1 MRAGIRRALQLWIA
15 GRRRFITIPERRD
28 RQLLELWIA
37 GRRRFITIKR
47 AFYFGQQQL
56 WIAGRRRFITMP
68 PLQLTDNF
76 AVVGE

>member
-1 MRAGIRRALQLWIA
+1 MIASCGLRAGAGLLQFPA
-15 GRRRFITIPERRD
+15 PV
-28 RQLLELWIA
+28 QA
-37 GRRRFITIKR
+37 VNK
-47 AFYFGQQQL
+47 AL